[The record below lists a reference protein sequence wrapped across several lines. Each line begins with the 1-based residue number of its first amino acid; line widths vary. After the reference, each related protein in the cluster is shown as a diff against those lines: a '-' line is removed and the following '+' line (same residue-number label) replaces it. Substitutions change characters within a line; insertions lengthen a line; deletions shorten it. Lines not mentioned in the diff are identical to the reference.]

1 MNGMISRVAEHCF
14 WLGRYI
20 ERAENTSRL
29 LQATRGLVLDT
40 ELTPQECWRPLIVAA
55 GEEIPFVRLF
65 GEGATGDAE
74 TVERYMTWDERN
86 LSSLVASVRAGR
98 ENVRSVREVV
108 SLDAWEVVNE
118 IHLWLGS
125 DAARVEFATHRYG
138 FHRRIR
144 DSVQLC
150 LGLMRSTMLH
160 DTPLEFIWLGVML
173 ERAGQVA
180 RLLDVH
186 HPSGRHAAERHPII
200 ETSVWLSLLRAA
212 SALEPF
218 LQRHH
223 GRVTPQAAASF
234 LMLEPRLPRSLRYCI
249 HAAHERLTRIRP
261 SGDATLPGAASMV
274 RLGALDRWIT
284 ELSAVSLE
292 PSEIHD
298 HLTKVVDEVAMVCNT
313 VGAEF
318 FGAPEEPAAPEA
330 VPQTAA

>member
-1 MNGMISRVAEHCF
+1 MNGMISRVAESCF
-14 WLGRYI
+14 WMGRYI
-20 ERAENTSRL
+20 ERAESTSRL

-55 GEEIPFVRLF
+55 GEELPFVRVF
-65 GEGATGDAE
+65 GEAATSDAE

-86 LSSLVASVRAGR
+86 LSCVARSVRAAR
-98 ENVRSVREVV
+98 ENARSIREVV
-108 SLDAWEVVNE
+108 SLDAWEVINE

-125 DAARVEFATHRYG
+125 DAARSEFTTHRYG
-138 FHRRIR
+138 FHRHVR

-150 LGLMRSTMLH
+150 LGLLRSTMLH

-249 HAAHERLTRIRP
+249 HAGHERLTRIRP
-261 SGDATLPGAASMV
+261 AGDATLPGAASVV
-274 RLGALDRWIT
+274 RLGALDRWMT
-284 ELSAVSLE
+284 ELSGASLE
-292 PSEIHD
+292 PAEVHD
-298 HLTKVVDEVAMVCNT
+298 HLTKVVDEVASVCNT
-313 VGAEF
+313 IAAEF
-318 FGAPEEPAAPEA
+318 FGAGEPAATEA
-330 VPQTAA
+330 APQTAA